1 MIILG
6 IETSCDETAV
16 ALVSD
21 KTPDTLHT
29 DQGNRPCVLA
39 HRVFTQLEEHEAFG
53 GVVPEVAARAHL
65 QVLPP
70 LLKQTLKDAK
80 LTLADIDGVAVT
92 CGPGLIGGVMVG
104 VMMGKSIAAVHN
116 KPFLAINHLAGH
128 GLVPRLSDNLS
139 FPYLLLL
146 VSGGHSQIVV
156 VKSALDFEVL
166 GSTQDDAVG
175 ECFDKCAKMM
185 GLPYPGGANVEK
197 AALTGDKKRFQL
209 PRPLK
214 GRTKDGMACRFS
226 FSGLKSAVRREIEKL
241 GDGFSPQDACDL
253 SAGLQTAI
261 SDTLC
266 DRLKNALKHCDERSQ
281 QLTALVVSGGVAA
294 NVFLRDNI
302 KELAHEF
309 KLPFVAP
316 PLNLCTDNGVMI
328 AWAGIEKMKHG
339 SVDALDFKPR
349 PRWPLNELSVN
360 EPSYI

>member
-21 KTPDTLHT
+21 D
-29 DQGNRPCVLA
+29 RRILA

-65 QVLPP
+65 QLLDP
-70 LLKQTLKDAK
+70 LLRQTLKDAD
-80 LTLADIDGVAVT
+80 LSLIDIDGVAVT

-128 GLVPRLSDNLS
+128 ALVPRLSHDLS

-146 VSGGHSQIVV
+146 VSGGHCQIVI
-156 VKSALDFEVL
+156 VKSALDFDVL

-185 GLPYPGGANVEK
+185 GLPYPGGPNVEK
-197 AALTGDKKRFQL
+197 AALTGDQKRFQL

-214 GRTKDGMACRFS
+214 GRIKDGMACQFS
-226 FSGLKSAVRREIEKL
+226 FSGLKSAVRREIEKV
-241 GDGFSPQDACDL
+241 GDSFSPQDASDL
-253 SAGLQTAI
+253 SASLQLAI
-261 SDTLC
+261 SDTLR
-266 DRLKNALKHCDERSQ
+266 DRLKNALKQCKEGSQ
-281 QLTALVVSGGVAA
+281 ELTALVVSGGVAA
-294 NVFLRDNI
+294 NEFLRDNL
-302 KELAHEF
+302 KELAQDF
-309 KLPFVAP
+309 GLPFVAP

-328 AWAGIEKMKHG
+328 AWAGVEKMQQG
-339 SVDALDFKPR
+339 SVDQLDFKPR
-349 PRWPLNELSVN
+349 PRWPLNEL
-360 EPSYI
+360 

>member
-21 KTPDTLHT
+21 KTTDTARSG
-29 DQGNRPCVLA
+29 QGNRPCVLA

-65 QVLPP
+65 QVLTP

-128 GLVPRLSDNLS
+128 ALVPRLSDNLS

-146 VSGGHSQIVV
+146 VSGGHTQIVV
-156 VKSALDFEVL
+156 VKSVLDFEVL

-197 AALTGDKKRFQL
+197 AALTGNEKRFQL

-214 GRTKDGMACRFS
+214 GRTKDGMACQFS

-241 GDGFSPQDACDL
+241 GDDFSPQDTCDL
-253 SAGLQTAI
+253 SACLQSAV

-266 DRLKNALKHCDERSQ
+266 DRLKNALKHCEEGSQ
-281 QLTALVVSGGVAA
+281 AVTALVVSGGVAA

-302 KELAHEF
+302 RALAHEF
-309 KLPFVAP
+309 ELPFVAP

-328 AWAGIEKMKHG
+328 AWVGVEKMQCG
-339 SVDALDFKPR
+339 SVDGLDFKPR

-360 EPSYI
+360 GL

>member
-16 ALVSD
+16 ALVKD
-21 KTPDTLHT
+21 DRHI
-29 DQGNRPCVLA
+29 LA

-65 QVLPP
+65 QLLGP
-70 LLKQTLKDAK
+70 LLKQTLGDAK
-80 LTLADIDGVAVT
+80 VTLDDVDGIAVT

-116 KPFLAINHLAGH
+116 KPFLAVNHLAGH
-128 GLVPRLSDNLS
+128 GLVPRLTHDLS

-146 VSGGHSQIVV
+146 VSGGHCQIVV

-185 GLPYPGGANVEK
+185 GLPYPGGPNVEK
-197 AALTGDKKRFQL
+197 AALAGDQKRFSL

-214 GRTKDGMACRFS
+214 GRTKEGMACQFS
-226 FSGLKSAVRREIEKL
+226 FSGLKSAVRREVEKL
-241 GDGFSPQDACDL
+241 GEDFSPQDACDL
-253 SAGLQTAI
+253 SASLQLAI
-261 SDTLC
+261 GDTLC
-266 DRLKNALKHCDERSQ
+266 DRLKNALKQCNDNGQ
-281 QLTALVVSGGVAA
+281 PLTALVVSGGVAA
-294 NVFLRDNI
+294 NEFLRDTL
-302 KELAHEF
+302 KRLADKFE
-309 KLPFVAP
+309 LPFVAP

-328 AWAGIEKMKHG
+328 AWAGIEKMQHG
-339 SVDALDFKPR
+339 SLGSKGDGLDFKPR
-349 PRWPLNELSVN
+349 PRWPLNEL
-360 EPSYI
+360 

>member
-21 KTPDTLHT
+21 KPVERAKNN
-29 DQGNRPCVLA
+29 QGETSRILA

-65 QVLPP
+65 QLLGP
-70 LLKQTLKDAK
+70 LLKQTLEHAH
-80 LTLADIDGVAVT
+80 LTLSDIDGVAVT

-156 VKSALDFEVL
+156 VKSALDFELL

-185 GLPYPGGANVEK
+185 GLPYPGGPNVEK
-197 AALTGDKKRFQL
+197 AALKGNQKRFQL

-214 GRTKDGMACRFS
+214 GRTKDGMACQFS

-241 GDGFSPQDACDL
+241 GEDFSPQDACDL
-253 SAGLQTAI
+253 SASLQLAV

-266 DRLKNALKHCDERSQ
+266 DRLKNALKQCKEDSQ
-281 QLTALVVSGGVAA
+281 KLTALVVSGGVAA
-294 NVFLRDNI
+294 NVFLRNNI
-302 KELAHEF
+302 KDLAHEF
-309 KLPFVAP
+309 DLPFVAP

-328 AWAGIEKMKHG
+328 AWAGVEKMKHG
-339 SVDALDFKPR
+339 SVDGLDFKPR
-349 PRWPLNELSVN
+349 PRWPLDELSAKKALG
-360 EPSYI
+360 